1 MTSPTVIHVG
11 QKPQVH
17 RAFADFLDGKSAII
31 HRVEL
36 EIVESETGPILVLL
50 LPDQRVIRWALTDL
64 RSISDQAG
72 DDRLV
77 VTSQSDP
84 LARLVLSDAETPAI
98 LRSRCGK
105 LRKRPPVRG
114 RARIFGWS
122 FAAVASVAIIV
133 FVLVPVMA
141 DQLAEFLPPEGE
153 KALGDTTF
161 EQIRSALSDSDYN
174 PLTICDDPAG
184 TAALAR
190 MQRRLEE
197 GTDLPYPLTVHVL
210 DHEMVN
216 AFALPGG
223 RVVFFR
229 GLIESAEHPD
239 EVAAVFA
246 HEIGH
251 VVNRDPARSALR
263 SAGSIGVLGL
273 IFGDFAGGA
282 AVLFMVE
289 RLIDATYSQEAES
302 LADSFAHD
310 ILVDGG
316 MSPAALVSFFERL
329 RTEYGDTDG
338 LVAHFMAHPRLG
350 NRIEAARIAADRMT
364 GRIRPS
370 LGEADWQDLR
380 GICRSASG

>member
-1 MTSPTVIHVG
+1 
-11 QKPQVH
+11 
-17 RAFADFLDGKSAII
+17 
-31 HRVEL
+31 
-36 EIVESETGPILVLL
+36 
-50 LPDQRVIRWALTDL
+50 
-64 RSISDQAG
+64 
-72 DDRLV
+72 
-77 VTSQSDP
+77 
-84 LARLVLSDAETPAI
+84 
-98 LRSRCGK
+98 
-105 LRKRPPVRG
+105 
-114 RARIFGWS
+114 
-122 FAAVASVAIIV
+122 
-133 FVLVPVMA
+133 
-141 DQLAEFLPPEGE
+141 
-153 KALGDTTF
+153 
-161 EQIRSALSDSDYN
+161 
-174 PLTICDDPAG
+174 
-184 TAALAR
+184 
-190 MQRRLEE
+190 
-197 GTDLPYPLTVHVL
+197 
-210 DHEMVN
+210 
-216 AFALPGG
+216 
-223 RVVFFR
+223 
-229 GLIESAEHPD
+229 
-239 EVAAVFA
+239 
-246 HEIGH
+246 
-251 VVNRDPARSALR
+251 LR